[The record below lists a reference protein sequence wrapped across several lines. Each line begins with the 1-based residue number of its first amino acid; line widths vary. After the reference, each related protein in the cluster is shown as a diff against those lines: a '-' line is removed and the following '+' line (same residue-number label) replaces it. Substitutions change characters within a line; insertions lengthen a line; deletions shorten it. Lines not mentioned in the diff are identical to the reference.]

1 MSRQGTLIAIE
12 GTNGAGKSTQFDLLV
27 AKLRQQGF
35 DVGSFRFPQ
44 YDQPSSYFV
53 REYLAGKFGS
63 GIDIGPYT
71 ASMFYAMDRYEASKK
86 IKQALRE
93 GKVVVTDRYTGSNMA
108 HQGVYFDN
116 AEQRRGFF
124 IWLDQIEFETFQIP
138 RPDISIV
145 LRVPAEVAIKNI
157 EERGNKKDIH
167 EKSLDHM
174 KKSVEVYDNL
184 CQLFPKD
191 FKQIDCTRSGKLMEK
206 KLIADQVWKTV
217 TAYLPERKQVK
228 KKTKQK

>member
-1 MSRQGTLIAIE
+1 MSRRGTLIAIE

-27 AKLRQQGF
+27 AKLKQQRF
-35 DVGSFRFPQ
+35 DVESFRFPQ

-63 GIDIGPYT
+63 GKDIGPYT
-71 ASMFYAMDRYEASKK
+71 ASMFYVMDRYEASQK
-86 IKQALRE
+86 IKLALSK
-93 GKVVVTDRYTGSNMA
+93 GKIVVTDRYTGSNMA

-116 AEQRRGFF
+116 TEQRRGFF
-124 IWLDQIEFETFQIP
+124 IWLDQMEFETFQIP

-157 EERGNKKDIH
+157 DQRGIKKDIH
-167 EKSLDHM
+167 EKSLAHT
-174 KKSVEVYDNL
+174 KRSVEVYDNL

-191 FKQIDCTRSGKLMEK
+191 FKEIDCTRGGKLMEK
-206 KLIADQVWKTV
+206 KFIADQVWKTV
-217 TAYLPERKQVK
+217 SAYLPEHNRVK
-228 KKTKQK
+228 KKTEQT